1 MKKLF
6 SIILIS
12 LSIFGL
18 SNLMQQSC
26 AYSKQQEQFINK
38 EVSVPITQIGD
49 NNKKNETKNI
59 PNGCRKCFE
68 LMGLEGNR
76 YPFEKKWADKLS
88 SKKQYQIL
96 FAKTDY
102 GDISNNGIIWKTF
115 KKNNKY
121 FYVTEVELIN
131 TIHYKEN
138 CCDGFIAI
146 FDTNWILTRLDT
158 YEKREENKMY
168 HTTYTFDKQGNITDK
183 TEKLEQL

>member
-76 YPFEKKWADKLS
+76 YPFEK
-88 SKKQYQIL
+88 
-96 FAKTDY
+96 
-102 GDISNNGIIWKTF
+102 
-115 KKNNKY
+115 
-121 FYVTEVELIN
+121 
-131 TIHYKEN
+131 
-138 CCDGFIAI
+138 
-146 FDTNWILTRLDT
+146 
-158 YEKREENKMY
+158 
-168 HTTYTFDKQGNITDK
+168 
-183 TEKLEQL
+183 